1 MNEKELHCHYS
12 GLPSPSAYTED
23 MDYDGMGNQGRF
35 PPKKNQINKM
45 KNFIKKIQIWRIIRN
60 LGKSKNKI
68 L

>member
-1 MNEKELHCHYS
+1 MKKSYIATIVVYHPPQLIQK
-12 GLPSPSAYTED
+12 
-23 MDYDGMGNQGRF
+23 MDYDGIDNQGEF

>member
-12 GLPSPSAYTED
+12 DLPSPSAYVED

-60 LGKSKNKI
+60 LGKSKNRI

>member
-1 MNEKELHCHYS
+1 MKKNYIATIVAYH
-12 GLPSPSAYTED
+12 PPSAYTED
-23 MDYDGMGNQGRF
+23 MDYDGIDNQGEF